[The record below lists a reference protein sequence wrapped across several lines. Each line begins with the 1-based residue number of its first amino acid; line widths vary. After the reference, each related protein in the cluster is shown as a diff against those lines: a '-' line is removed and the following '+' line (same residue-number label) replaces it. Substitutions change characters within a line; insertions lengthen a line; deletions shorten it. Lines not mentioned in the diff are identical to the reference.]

1 MRRVR
6 ILTSVACGLTVAVC
20 GAGVAQAATIR
31 YVATAAHGGTDPSNN
46 CATQSHP
53 CLTVSHAVTEASTGD
68 TIQIGPGHF
77 LEAVSTGSKALTLI
91 GAASGTPAAV
101 DLTKDTFIDASATT
115 KAGITAGTTS
125 VASKNLTLQKL
136 RIEGGV
142 GASQAV
148 EPAVSYAG
156 ATTTPTLTISH
167 AVLLEGNPS
176 SAGSTIAALS
186 IGHKAAIVSLVD
198 SAVVGLYDAID
209 DYAGT
214 GSLTIASDTITS
226 TFAGHVVPFPGPVG
240 LGTDVKTVMADS
252 LINGAWTDVYDDAP
266 ALTLLRT
273 LLRPKTLGL
282 ELIDHGSAPV
292 ASIRDSV
299 IAPAS
304 GTLGT
309 GVQVDAPLAPPD
321 TEVPTVNLFFDTILA
336 RNSGSAIAL
345 DVSQAAT
352 GTHVNTHNTILRSID
367 TSGGSGNDDIA
378 SGSQAINWD
387 VQYTAYTQTSGVG
400 VPQPNTG
407 TNFDVAPHFVDDD
420 GANLRLSSDSTLFD
434 KGDPSIV
441 LAGETDIAGAP
452 RALAH
457 VCGGAALPDIGAF
470 EAPAPSCPPPTAT
483 LTTPSDGATYTQ
495 GQSVT
500 AAFACGAPPAPATL
514 SACTGTVAD
523 GGRIDTSTPGTYTFT
538 VTATSSDG
546 TTATKTATYT
556 VKTLPKPT
564 LGAIKVSHK
573 TFRTGSKLA
582 SVAKAKHAKKP
593 PVGTT
598 FSFEL
603 NTSATLKLAFAK
615 VTPGRKVKRKCVAQ
629 TKHNH
634 HDHSCKR
641 SKGAG
646 SITLSGHAGTDKLR
660 FQGRLSKHKKLK
672 PGTYTLT
679 ITATNTSGKSR
690 SRTATF
696 TIVR

>member
-1 MRRVR
+1 
-6 ILTSVACGLTVAVC
+6 
-20 GAGVAQAATIR
+20 VAQAATTR
-31 YVATAAHGGTDPSNN
+31 YVAVAAHGGTDTSNN

-53 CLTVSHAVTEASTGD
+53 CLTVSHAVTEASSGD

-77 LEAVSTGSKALTLI
+77 PEAVSTGSKALTLI

-125 VASKNLTLQKL
+125 VASKTLTLENL
-136 RIEGGV
+136 RIEGGL

-148 EPAVSYAG
+148 EPAVSFAG

-167 AVLLEGNPS
+167 AVLLEANPS
-176 SAGSTIAALS
+176 SAGNTIAALS
-186 IGHKAAIVSLVD
+186 IGHKAAIVSLLD
-198 SAVVGLYDAID
+198 SAVVGFYDAID

-214 GSLTIASDTITS
+214 GSLTIASATITS

-252 LINGAWTDVYDDAP
+252 VINGAWTGVYDDAP
-266 ALTLLRT
+266 TVTLVRT
-273 LLRPKTLGL
+273 VMRPKTLGL
-282 ELIDHGSAPV
+282 VLIDHGNGPV

-304 GTLGT
+304 GTLAT
-309 GVQVDAPLAPPD
+309 GIQIDAPLAPPD

-352 GTHVNTHNTILRSID
+352 GSHVNTHNTILRSID

-378 SGSQAINWD
+378 NGSQAINWN
-387 VQYTAYTQTSGVG
+387 VQYTAYTQTSGIG

-407 TNFDVAPHFVDDD
+407 TNFDVDPHFVDDT
-420 GANLRLSSDSTLFD
+420 GTNLRLASDSSLFD
-434 KGDPSIV
+434 KGDPSVV
-441 LAGETDIAGAP
+441 LGGETDIVGAP
-452 RALAH
+452 RELAH
-457 VCGGAALPDIGAF
+457 TCGGPRLPDIGAF

-483 LTTPSDGATYTQ
+483 LTTPSNGATYTQ

-500 AAFACGAPPAPATL
+500 AAYTCGAPPAPATL
-514 SACTGTVAD
+514 SACTGPVAN
-523 GGRIDTSTPGTYTFT
+523 GAKLDTTTPGTYTFT

-546 TTATKTATYT
+546 ATATQTATYT
-556 VKTLPKPT
+556 VKALPKPT

-573 TFRTGSKLA
+573 SFRTGNELA
-582 SVAKAKHAKKP
+582 SVARTKHAKKP
-593 PVGTT
+593 PVGTA
-598 FSFEL
+598 FSFKL
-603 NTSATLKLAFAK
+603 NTSASLKLTFAL
-615 VTPGRKVKRKCVAQ
+615 VTKGRKVKHKCIAE
-629 TKHNH
+629 TRHNR
-634 HDHSCKR
+634 HDRACKR

-646 SITLSGHAGTDKLR
+646 SITLSGHPGTDKLR
-660 FQGRLSKHKKLK
+660 FQGRLAKHKKLK

-679 ITATNTSGKSR
+679 ITATNSSGKSR